1 MRLRPLQE
9 KDIAGQ
15 LEWMHDA
22 FVYVQF
28 KQAFE
33 TFTYSDVLNFI
44 KTGNNE
50 QNHHFAVVDDQD
62 EYLGTVSLK
71 NIDHVSSSAE
81 FAIVIRRSAW
91 GRGVGGFA
99 VKAILKHAKEL
110 GLKTVYLKVL
120 NQNEIATHL
129 YEKFNFIHVPSNDET
144 LELRGN
150 RLINRYYKH
159 ELE

>member
-1 MRLRPLQE
+1 MRLRQLQE

-44 KTGNNE
+44 ETGNNK
-50 QNHHFAVVDDQD
+50 QNHHFAVVDDFD

-71 NIDHVSSSAE
+71 NIDIDSSSAE

-91 GRGVGGFA
+91 GKGVGGFA
-99 VKAILKHAKEL
+99 VDAILRHAKEL
-110 GLKTVYLKVL
+110 GLKVVYLKVL

-129 YEKFNFIHVPSNDET
+129 YEKFSFIHIPSKDEMI
-144 LELRGN
+144 ELRGS
-150 RLINRYYKH
+150 RLVNRYYKH